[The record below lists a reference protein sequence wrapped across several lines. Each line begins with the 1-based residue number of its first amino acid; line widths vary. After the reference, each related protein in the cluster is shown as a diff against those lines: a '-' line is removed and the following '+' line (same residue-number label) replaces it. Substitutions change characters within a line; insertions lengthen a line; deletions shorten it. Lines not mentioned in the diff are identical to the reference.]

1 MISIDKIL
9 IILILLCG
17 VLTITISEW
26 ERNKL
31 KIFYYV
37 IESSKLKKQHKFV
50 YISDLHEKEFGNGN
64 AELLNKIDEL
74 NPDFVLI
81 GGDLIRCHKV
91 HEHRKYRDRDA
102 VDVGIELI
110 DKLRSKYRVYFS
122 YGNHEQRLL
131 EKAGLGDC
139 KDAVKYD
146 KYIQDISKGRGEA
159 LKRALSDVT
168 VLHNSTVSFEDF
180 DITGITL
187 PLKYY
192 QPLLFKKSK
201 ELTEDDIRTLVG
213 TPDSDKFHIM
223 MMHTPMYYR
232 EAIKHGEDL
241 VISGH
246 YHGGTVNL
254 PFFGALM
261 TPQFQFFVKECAGEY
276 KFLNGTLIVSRGL
289 GTHSVNIRL
298 NDRPEISFITIKPKE
313 DIYA

>member
-1 MISIDKIL
+1 MFSIDKIL
-9 IILILLCG
+9 IILTVLCG
-17 VLTITISEW
+17 ILTITISQW

-31 KIFYYV
+31 KIFNYK
-37 IESSKLKKQHKFV
+37 IESSKLKTQHKFV
-50 YISDLHEKEFGNGN
+50 YISDLHEKSFGKDN
-64 AELLNKIDEL
+64 AELLKLIDEL
-74 NPDFVLI
+74 NPDFILI
-81 GGDLIRCHKV
+81 GGDLIRCHRV
-91 HEHRKYRDRDA
+91 HEHRKYKDKDA
-102 VDVGIELI
+102 VETGIDLL
-110 DKLRSKYRVYFS
+110 DKLKTKYRVYFS

-159 LKRALSDVT
+159 LKRALSDIS
-168 VLHNSTVSFEDF
+168 VLHNSTAAFEDF

-192 QPLLFKKSK
+192 KPLLFKKK
-201 ELTEDDIRTLVG
+201 EELTEDDIRALVG
-213 TPDSDKFHIM
+213 TPEPDKFHIM

-232 EAIKHGEDL
+232 EAIRHGEDL
-241 VISGH
+241 VLSGH

-261 TPQFQFFVKECAGEY
+261 TPQYQFFVKECAGEY
-276 KFLNGTLIVSRGL
+276 KFLKGTLIVSRGL

-313 DIYA
+313 EIYA

>member
-1 MISIDKIL
+1 MFSICKIL
-9 IILILLCG
+9 IILILLFAIM
-17 VLTITISEW
+17 TITVSEW

-31 KIFYYV
+31 KIFKYI
-37 IESSKLKKQHKFV
+37 IESPKLKSEHKFV
-50 YISDLHEKEFGNGN
+50 YISDLHEKEFGKDNE
-64 AELLNKIDEL
+64 ELLKKIDEL
-74 NPDFVLI
+74 APDFILV

-91 HEHRKYRDRDA
+91 HEHRKYKDRDG
-102 VDVGIELI
+102 VRVGLELLE
-110 DKLRSKYRVYFS
+110 KLGSKYKVYFS

-139 KDAVKYD
+139 KDTVKYD
-146 KYIQDISKGRGEA
+146 KYIQDISKGRAEA
-159 LKRALSDVT
+159 LKKALCKAELLENT
-168 VLHNSTVSFEDF
+168 TLSFDDF

-192 QPLLFKKSK
+192 RPLLFKKRE
-201 ELTEDDIRTLVG
+201 ELVEEDIEKLVG
-213 TPDSDKFHIM
+213 SPSPDKFHIM
-223 MMHTPMYYR
+223 LMHTPMYYR
-232 EAIKHGEDL
+232 EAIRHGEDL

-261 TPQFQFFVKECAGEY
+261 TPQFQFLVKECAGEY
-276 KFLNGTLIVSRGL
+276 KYQDGTLIVSRGL
-289 GTHSVNIRL
+289 GTHSVNIRI